1 MRKLLPALA
10 VFAALSP
17 FARAEDKAPE
27 AAAPAAPAVAPEP
40 VKPAEPDAEKKKLFL
55 QAFGWMVAKRNVPTQ
70 FEFSEEEIGH
80 ILDGA
85 RQAIAGK
92 GDDYFPAKMTPLE
105 AEYSAY
111 LQGRYSKG
119 QEKEAR
125 RKAESAKEEEA
136 KGKAFVDEA
145 KKADASIV
153 VEPSGL
159 AYKIIEAGK
168 GDKPKAESVV
178 SVKYKGTL
186 IDGTVFDATEKH
198 PGQEPTEFQLNQ
210 VIKGW
215 TEGLQKIAKGGKIKL
230 WIPGPLAYGDQGREP
245 TIKPGATLVFEVDLL
260 DVKEA
265 PKEPEAPAVAP
276 QPEAPA
282 AK

>member
-27 AAAPAAPAVAPEP
+27 AAAPAADATVKVPE
-40 VKPAEPDAEKKKLFL
+40 VDAEKKKLFL
-55 QAFGWMVAKRNVPTQ
+55 QAFGWMVAKRSGLAQLDFTDD
-70 FEFSEEEIGH
+70 EIVQV
-80 ILDGA
+80 LEGA
-85 RQAIAGK
+85 RQAAAGK
-92 GDDYFPAKMTPLE
+92 GDDYFPPKMQAFE
-105 AEYSAY
+105 GEYMTY
-111 LQGRYSKG
+111 LQSRYAKG

-125 RKAESAKEEEA
+125 RKNEASKEEEA
-136 KGKAFVDEA
+136 KGKAFIDAA
-145 KKADASIV
+145 KKADDTIV
-153 VEPSGL
+153 VDPSGL
-159 AYKIIEAGK
+159 AYKVLDAGK
-168 GDKPKAESVV
+168 GDKPKPESTV

-198 PGQEPTEFQLNQ
+198 PGAEPTEFQLNG

-230 WIPGPLAYGDQGREP
+230 WIPGPLAYGAEGREP
-245 TIKPGATLVFEVDLL
+245 TIKPGATLVFEVELL
-260 DVKEA
+260 DIKET
-265 PKEPEAPAVAP
+265 PKEPEAPVV
-276 QPEAPA
+276 APA